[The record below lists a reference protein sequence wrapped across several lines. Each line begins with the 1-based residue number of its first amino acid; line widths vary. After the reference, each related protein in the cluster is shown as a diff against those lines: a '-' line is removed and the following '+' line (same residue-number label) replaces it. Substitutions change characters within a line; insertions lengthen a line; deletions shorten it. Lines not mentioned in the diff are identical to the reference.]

1 MKCTRTLTFWLV
13 GILILIGL
21 FMGYHP
27 VSAQS
32 PAGTTVPQQP
42 AVRAVMF
49 WMDTCGH
56 CRYVLEEVLPP
67 LQSKYGEQL
76 EIFLIELKSAE
87 DFDRLYQTAAILGID
102 KDKVGVPFLVIG
114 DQVLKGSAQIP
125 AELPG
130 MIEQYLAQGGVDYP
144 NLPTLA
150 DILPVSAS
158 TASAKGMCN
167 PTTPCP
173 ERPSSTQTGAQLIV
187 AQSPANQVPEL
198 PVNVPI
204 EAAPLSNGFSLA
216 IFVMIGMIASL
227 LFAVVAFV
235 RGTLALPRIFSM
247 HWIETALPVLCLIGL
262 GVAGYLAYMETQAVQ
277 AICGP
282 VGDCNAVQSSPYARL
297 FGILPVGV
305 VGIAGYLAIL
315 AAWFYPRLRRDWIAL
330 YMPLIV
336 FGMTIFGVLF
346 SLYLTFLEPF
356 VIQAVCIWCI
366 TSAVIMTLLLLL
378 SLKPALQTIQCLQE
392 ADDTHADAEIETTSS

>member
-1 MKCTRTLTFWLV
+1 MMSARTLTYWLA
-13 GILILIGL
+13 GILMMISL
-21 FMGYHP
+21 FLGYRP

-49 WMDTCGH
+49 WTETCGH
-56 CRYVLEEVLPP
+56 CRYMLDEVLPP

-102 KDKVGVPFLVIG
+102 KDDVGVPFLVIG

-130 MIEQYLAQGGVDYP
+130 LIEQYLAQGGVDYP

-150 DILPVSAS
+150 DILPASAP
-158 TASAKGMCN
+158 TASAEGMCN
-167 PTTPCP
+167 PPTSCP
-173 ERPSSTQTGAQLIV
+173 EGASATQTGTPLIV
-187 AQSPANQVPEL
+187 AQSPANQVPEQQ
-198 PVNVPI
+198 VNVPI
-204 EAAPLSNGFSLA
+204 EAAPLSNGFTLA
-216 IFVMIGMIASL
+216 IFVMIGMIVSL
-227 LFAVVAFV
+227 LFAGVAFV
-235 RGTLALPRIFSM
+235 RGAPALPRIFSM

-262 GVAGYLAYMETQAVQ
+262 GVAGYLAYVETQAVQ
-277 AICGP
+277 AVCGP

-297 FGILPVGV
+297 FGIFPVGV
-305 VGIAGYLAIL
+305 LGIAGYLAIL
-315 AAWFYPRLRRDWIAL
+315 AAWFYPRLRRDRVAP
-330 YMPLIV
+330 YMPVII

-356 VIQAVCIWCI
+356 VIQAVCTWCI
-366 TSAVIMTLLLLL
+366 ISAVIMTLLLLF
-378 SLKPALQTIQCLQE
+378 SLKPALLAIQNLQE
-392 ADDTHADAEIETTSS
+392 IEQNHAETKIETRP